1 MNAGETQASIRRWA
15 EQRRLPQAHLDRWL
29 ALDDLSAAALLE
41 VAERVHLRTGQMV
54 AAIDLLDEIAVRERT
69 NIVSILARRELRRI
83 LDGAG
88 SAPGKARALLE
99 ELRALRFPR
108 LKQMTERLANEI
120 GALKLPAGINVVLP
134 HEFGSDEL
142 RIEITAHGGDELESL
157 IEAVAKG
164 GKELGRIARMLGG
177 ADEI

>member
-1 MNAGETQASIRRWA
+1 
-15 EQRRLPQAHLDRWL
+15 
-29 ALDDLSAAALLE
+29 
-41 VAERVHLRTGQMV
+41 LRTGQLV
-54 AAIDLLDEIAVRERT
+54 AALDLLEEIAVRERA
-69 NIVSILARRELRRI
+69 NVASILARPALGRI

-88 SAPGKARALLE
+88 SAPGKARAWLE
-99 ELRALRFPR
+99 ELRGLRFPR
-108 LKQMTERLANEI
+108 LKQVAARLANEI

-142 RIEITAHGGDELESL
+142 RIEITAHGGEELESL

-164 GKELGRIARMLGG
+164 GKGLGRIARMLGG